1 MAALAIT
8 KSKQGMAGYILDFI
22 DGLPKSKGKSVIL
35 VVVDRL
41 SKFSH
46 FIPLS
51 HPYTTSQVARVFF
64 TNIFQL
70 YGMP

>member
-8 KSKQGMAGYILDFI
+8 NSKQGMAGYILDFI
-22 DGLPKSKGKSVIL
+22 DGLPKSEGKSVIL

-41 SKFSH
+41 S
-46 FIPLS
+46 LS
-51 HPYTTSQVARVFF
+51 HPYSTSQVARVFF